1 MCGHGGGEGK
11 GGNWE
16 TGLKH
21 THRLCKADSWWEAGV
36 HHRELSSV
44 LRDDPD
50 GWDGGAAGG
59 GPRGKGDMDTQS

>member
-1 MCGHGGGEGK
+1 M
-11 GGNWE
+11 
-16 TGLKH
+16 
-21 THRLCKADSWWEAGV
+21 

-50 GWDGGAAGG
+50 GWDGGPAGG